1 MKFSGHILLIAIPIF
16 AFFVLL
22 EYVYSLLKNDNRL
35 HIIDIISSLSSGLT
49 NVTKDTIGLGIG
61 ILSYS
66 WLLENLAIIR
76 IEETWL
82 TYIVAFIAI
91 DFQGYWSHRWNHRI
105 NILWNRHVV
114 HHSSEYFNLACALRQ
129 PVSSIFALYTFLL
142 IPAAILGVPNT
153 VILILGPLHLY
164 AQFWYHTTYIGK
176 MGFLE
181 KIIVTPSHHRV
192 HHAINPEYVDK
203 NLSQI
208 FIVWDKLFGTFQE
221 ELPDIK
227 PVYGVTRQVST
238 WNPLKINYQHF
249 WMLLKDAWRTKSTF
263 DKIRIWFM
271 PTGWRPKDVE
281 ESFPINK
288 IKDPYFFKKYSVE
301 APFLLKFFC
310 IMQLIFML
318 FSISFLISNKKY
330 LGATDLYFFGVF
342 IFLSIYTYTELMD
355 RNPFAICFEI
365 IKNMIGLYAIW
376 WKNELFYIKEIYMN
390 IDLFLIIYF
399 IASMIL
405 TTLLALLNTKPLKI
419 TPTLP

>member
-1 MKFSGHILLIAIPIF
+1 MKFSGNILLIAIPIF

-22 EYVYSLLKNDNRL
+22 EYIYSLLKKDNKL
-35 HIIDIISSLSSGLT
+35 QIIDIISSLSSGLT

-66 WLLENLAIIR
+66 WLVDHLAIMH

-82 TYIVAFIAI
+82 TYLVAFIAI
-91 DFQGYWSHRWNHRI
+91 DFQGYWSHRWNHHI

-142 IPAAILGVPNT
+142 IPAAILGVPYM

-192 HHAINPEYVDK
+192 HHAINPEYIDK

-221 ELPDIK
+221 ELPDVK
-227 PVYGVTRQVST
+227 PVYGVKRQVNT

-249 WMLLKDAWRTKSTF
+249 WMLLKDAWRTESVF

-281 ESFPINK
+281 ESFPVDK
-288 IKDPYFFKKYSVE
+288 IDDPYHFKKYNTR
-301 APFLLKFFC
+301 APIFLKIFC
-310 IMQLIFML
+310 IIQLNFML

-330 LGATDLYFFGVF
+330 FGDTDLYFFGFF
-342 IFLSIYTYTELMD
+342 IFISIYTYTELMD
-355 RNPFAICFEI
+355 RNRIAIFFEL
-365 IKNMIGLYAIW
+365 IKNMIGLYLIY
-376 WKNELFYIKEIYMN
+376 WKNENFFMNQIYMN
-390 IDLFLIIYF
+390 TELYLGFYIIV
-399 IASMIL
+399 SMIV
-405 TTLLALLNTKPLKI
+405 TTWIAMVYPRSQKISHLLQ
-419 TPTLP
+419 

>member
-1 MKFSGHILLIAIPIF
+1 LLIAIPIF
-16 AFFVLL
+16 SFFVLL
-22 EYVYSLLKNDNRL
+22 EYVYSILKKDNRL

-49 NVTKDTIGLGIG
+49 NVTKDIIGLGIG

-66 WLLENLAIIR
+66 WLVEHLAIIR
-76 IEETWL
+76 IQETWL
-82 TYIVAFIAI
+82 TYVIAFIVI
-91 DFQGYWSHRWNHRI
+91 DFQGYWSHRWNHHI

-142 IPAAILGVPNT
+142 IPAAILGVPYM

-208 FIVWDKLFGTFQE
+208 FIIWDRLFGTFQE
-221 ELPDIK
+221 ELPDVK
-227 PVYGVTRQVST
+227 PVYGVTRQVNT
-238 WNPLKINYQHF
+238 WNPLRINYQHF
-249 WMLLKDAWRTKSTF
+249 WMLLQDAWRTESVF

-281 ESFPINK
+281 ESYPVNK
-288 IKDPYFFKKYSVE
+288 IKDPYDFKKYSTE
-301 APFLLKFFC
+301 ASLYMKIFC
-310 IMQLIFML
+310 IIQLIFML

-330 LGATDLYFFGVF
+330 FSVNDLYFFGLF
-342 IFLSIYTYTELMD
+342 IFISIYTYTELMD
-355 RNPFAICFEI
+355 RNRIAIFFEV
-365 IKNMIGLYAIW
+365 IKNMIGIYAIY
-376 WKNELFYIKEIYMN
+376 WKNELFFIENIYLN
-390 IDLFLIIYF
+390 IDLFLGFYF
-399 IASMIL
+399 IASMIA
-405 TTLLALLNTKPLKI
+405 TTWLAIVNASSQKTYPLLQ
-419 TPTLP
+419 

>member
-16 AFFVLL
+16 SFFVLF
-22 EYVYSLLKNDNRL
+22 EYVYSILKKDNRL

-49 NVTKDTIGLGIG
+49 NVTKDSIGLGIG

-66 WLLENLAIIR
+66 WLVEQLAIIR
-76 IEETWL
+76 IEETWV
-82 TYIVAFIAI
+82 TYVIAFIAI
-91 DFQGYWSHRWNHRI
+91 DFQGYWSHRWNHHI

-142 IPAAILGVPNT
+142 IPAAILGVPYM

-164 AQFWYHTTYIGK
+164 AQFWYHTTYIDK

-208 FIVWDKLFGTFQE
+208 FIIWDKLFGTFQE
-221 ELPDIK
+221 ELADVK
-227 PVYGVTRQVST
+227 PVYGVTRQVNT
-238 WNPLKINYQHF
+238 WNPIRINYQHF
-249 WMLLKDAWRTKSTF
+249 WILLKDAWRTESIL

-281 ESFPINK
+281 NNYPINK
-288 IKDPYFFKKYSVE
+288 IKDPYDFKKQSTDASLAMKIY
-301 APFLLKFFC
+301 C
-310 IMQLIFML
+310 IIQLIFML
-318 FSISFLISNKKY
+318 LCVSFLITNKKY
-330 LGATDLYFFGVF
+330 FSDTDIYFFGFF
-342 IFLSIYTYTELMD
+342 IFISIYTYTELMD
-355 RNPFAICFEI
+355 QNRLAIFFEV
-365 IKNMIGLYAIW
+365 IKNLIGMCAVY
-376 WKNELFYIKEIYMN
+376 WKNELFFIEGYHLN
-390 IDLFLIIYF
+390 IDLFLGFYF
-399 IASMIL
+399 ILSMIATIWL
-405 TTLLALLNTKPLKI
+405 SI
-419 TPTLP
+419 VDVRTPKTSVLVQ